1 MKIATWKPTEQY
13 HFAPR
18 EDLSHVFLT
27 STANKLNIE
36 ALIFLK
42 GGRDVICLLLVAVQ
56 ENDFFSGENSFLIIT
71 QY

>member
-1 MKIATWKPTEQY
+1 MKIATLKPTEQY
-13 HFAPR
+13 CFAPR
-18 EDLSHVFLT
+18 EDLSPVFLS
-27 STANKLNIE
+27 STTNKLNME

-56 ENDFFSGENSFLIIT
+56 ENYFFSQANSFLVIT

>member
-1 MKIATWKPTEQY
+1 MKIAPWKPTEQY

-56 ENDFFSGENSFLIIT
+56 ENDFFQEKIVF
-71 QY
+71 

>member
-1 MKIATWKPTEQY
+1 M
-13 HFAPR
+13 
-18 EDLSHVFLT
+18 
-27 STANKLNIE
+27 E

-56 ENDFFSGENSFLIIT
+56 ENYFFSQANSFLVIT